1 MCRSQRRR
9 HAVDHIVRR
18 CVFQSLCLVLCIL
31 ARKLEYRAEIA
42 GENVV
47 SAERAE
53 SYSLTLRCQLHPV
66 V

>member
-1 MCRSQRRR
+1 M
-9 HAVDHIVRR
+9 
-18 CVFQSLCLVLCIL
+18 FQSLCLVLCIL

-42 GENVV
+42 GENFV

-53 SYSLTLRCQLHPV
+53 RHPLTLRCQLHAV